1 MRVIDVHV
9 VICSYIYY
17 LFINLIKILHIMRV
31 LVWKRTR
38 YLQLLTVAHTF
49 SPSSMLFKV
58 ALQVTIKPDSQTKS
72 KKDLIHLSVKME
84 YLLVSMAIS

>member
-1 MRVIDVHV
+1 MRVIDVRV

-17 LFINLIKILHIMRV
+17 LFINLIKILYIMRV

-49 SPSSMLFKV
+49 SPSLMLLKV
-58 ALQVTIKPDSQTKS
+58 ALEVTIKPGSQTKS
-72 KKDLIHLSVKME
+72 KKN
-84 YLLVSMAIS
+84 